1 MPKRIW
7 FFSKT
12 SYNLLPKK
20 RILTMYKRK
29 LSKNYSLILMFSKFR
44 EVPINVRQHM
54 FDKRQLWWQIFFLV
68 ELQNQFK
75 MLTNAG
81 LLALLIM
88 SPASS
93 LRKRAS
99 IAIFNTCPVAQFV
112 SKWSELRDI
121 PTNENWSPNAR
132 IEKRF
137 ADLPRAWAKCI
148 Y

>member
-1 MPKRIW
+1 MFVNIC
-7 FFSKT
+7 
-12 SYNLLPKK
+12 
-20 RILTMYKRK
+20 
-29 LSKNYSLILMFSKFR
+29 SKND
-44 EVPINVRQHM
+44 N
-54 FDKRQLWWQIFFLV
+54 FDDKYFFLV

-112 SKWSELRDI
+112 SKNEVNCVTYRQTITGHQMRDSKKDLQICLELGQNVY
-121 PTNENWSPNAR
+121 T
-132 IEKRF
+132 K
-137 ADLPRAWAKCI
+137 I